1 MSFWPAVIFSETV
14 ILPCFFF
21 FSFLGMVL
29 GTYFLIKEFPLI
41 LPHDDIYSH
50 KTPDEEILGE
60 GGQRKELG

>member
-1 MSFWPAVIFSETV
+1 
-14 ILPCFFF
+14 
-21 FSFLGMVL
+21 MVL